1 MPYNT
6 VYLSLRMSLDDVV
19 KDSELEKTIIENIRY
34 CRRIVGKEFKVIFY
48 WEFFGYIFINRVP
61 KGLTA
66 CTERTQG
73 ERNG

>member
-34 CRRIVGKEFKVIFY
+34 CRRIVGREFKVIF
-48 WEFFGYIFINRVP
+48 WNEN
-61 KGLTA
+61 
-66 CTERTQG
+66 
-73 ERNG
+73 